1 MRHFPVF
8 AMAAVLGCASGPAP
22 VGEFTPTAQEKFVPA
37 GAALE
42 LLWNDG
48 EFTEGPA
55 RAPDGSIY
63 FSDIGN
69 RILRFD
75 PKTKK
80 TEVYRDPSG
89 KSNGLKFDAQ
99 GRLVACEGANGGNR
113 RISITEP
120 SGQVRTLADKWNGLR
135 FNAPNDLAIDAK
147 GNVYFT
153 DPLYQGGKGE
163 KRDID
168 FEGVYLVSPAGT
180 VTLATR
186 DVAKPNGILISPDG
200 KTVYVAD
207 TDSNPK
213 GNHHLVAFR
222 VQSDGT
228 LADKKVLYDFGPDRR
243 PIDGMAMD
251 VSGNLYATGGTG
263 TRAGLYIFG
272 PAGEQLAFVKMPG
285 DPTNAAFGGPGEP
298 TTLYLTGQGPEVPGQ
313 PRKFALFR
321 IKLAEKGRP

>member
-1 MRHFPVF
+1 MKCLPIL
-8 AMAAVLGCASGPAP
+8 AALLAASCSAP
-22 VGEFTPTAQEKFVPA
+22 PPRGGEFTPTAQDRFVPP

-75 PKTKK
+75 PKTGK
-80 TEVYRDPSG
+80 TAVARDPSG

-99 GRLVACEGANGGNR
+99 GRLIACEGANQGNR
-113 RISITEP
+113 RISITEA
-120 SGQVRTLADKWNGLR
+120 SGEVRTLADRWEGKR
-135 FNAPNDLAIDAK
+135 FNAPNDLAIDGQ

-153 DPLYQGGKGE
+153 DPLYVGGE
-163 KRDID
+163 KREID
-168 FEGVYLVSPAGT
+168 FEGVFRVTPAGV

-186 DVAKPNGILISPDG
+186 DVQKPNGILVSIDG

-207 TDSNPK
+207 TNSDPK
-213 GNHHLVAFR
+213 GNHHLDAFR
-222 VQSDGT
+222 VRPDGS
-228 LADKKVLYDFGPDRR
+228 LGDKRVLYDFGPDRR

-251 VSGNLYATGGTG
+251 ASGNLYATGGSG
-263 TRAGLYIFG
+263 ERAGIYVFG
-272 PAGEQLAFVKMPG
+272 PEGEPLAFLKLPG
-285 DPTNAAFGGPGEP
+285 DPTNCAFGGPAEP
-298 TTLYLTGQGPEVPGQ
+298 TTLYITGQGPEVAGK
-313 PRKFALFR
+313 PRKYALFR
-321 IKLAEKGRP
+321 IKLAMKGRP

>member
-1 MRHFPVF
+1 MRTLF
-8 AMAAVLGCASGPAP
+8 APTILVILSCALPPSPSAP
-22 VGEFTPTAQEKFVPA
+22 FSPTAQDRIVPA
-37 GAALE
+37 GSTLD

-75 PKTKK
+75 PKTRETK
-80 TEVYRDPSG
+80 VYRDPSG

-120 SGQVRTLADKWNGLR
+120 SGQVRTLADRWEGKR

-153 DPLYQGGKGE
+153 DPLYAGGE

-168 FEGVYLVSPAGT
+168 FEGVFLVSPAGA

-186 DVAKPNGILISPDG
+186 DVQKPNGILVSPDDR
-200 KTVYVAD
+200 TVYVAD
-207 TDSNPK
+207 TNSDPK

-222 VQSDGT
+222 VQADGT
-228 LADKKVLYDFGPDRR
+228 LADKRILHDFGPDRR

-251 VSGNLYATGGTG
+251 VEGNIYATGGTG
-263 TRAGLYIFG
+263 DRAGLYVFG
-272 PAGEQLAFVKMPG
+272 PNGEHLAFVRMPG
-285 DPTNAAFGGPGEP
+285 DPTNAAFGGSAEP
-298 TTLYLTGQGPEVPGQ
+298 TTLYLTGQGPEQPGK
-313 PRKFALFR
+313 PRRYALFR
-321 IKLAEKGRP
+321 IKLAMKGR